1 FAIVQGFC
9 GVDGGL
15 AGDGFFA
22 PPPWLKMNCPIS
34 DCRSIGGWVWPI
46 VPPGLM
52 ISSSLPGVSDRKSV
66 PSKPDDDT
74 AATVSI
80 GSLMSLSTLNRT
92 TASNVL
98 GSSDWLTTVP
108 TLMPLILTSAPFFK
122 PPTLS
127 NRAVSS

>member
-74 AATVSI
+74 AATVS
-80 GSLMSLSTLNRT
+80 
-92 TASNVL
+92 NVL